1 MEERTRLDSTVVT
14 MIPGRTPLGK
24 RTAEQLFANAAE
36 LDSMALTATTPDVR
50 RSLETLAARYRTLA
64 EQRFIEQTGRTAADD

>member
-1 MEERTRLDSTVVT
+1 MAET

-36 LDSMALTATTPDVR
+36 LDAMAQTATTADVK
-50 RSLETLAARYRTLA
+50 RSLETLAVRYRTLA
-64 EQRFIEQTGRTAADD
+64 EQRLTEQMGRAAEDD